1 MIGIRL
7 AELKDFDFFYDLKCE
22 DSNVFWTGHGEK
34 PKRENLLSFF
44 IKAIEN
50 ADRSDA
56 RKIYIVEDDGM
67 RVGHLYI
74 TPENSGGGYFE
85 LATAISERYWGR
97 GYARKAIALGLEK
110 GKKLGFHKMRDCIRE
125 DNIASMK
132 AYKACGVTV
141 MDEYR
146 MVYIPKLGKKVRM
159 YYIEKDL

>member
-74 TPENSGGGYFE
+74 TPENSGGSTLNLQQQY
-85 LATAISERYWGR
+85 
-97 GYARKAIALGLEK
+97 RKGIGGVVMRVRQLLWVLKK
-110 GKKLGFHKMRDCIRE
+110 GKNWDFIK
-125 DNIASMK
+125 
-132 AYKACGVTV
+132 
-141 MDEYR
+141 
-146 MVYIPKLGKKVRM
+146 
-159 YYIEKDL
+159 